1 MSGEELAASTLAALG
16 AAARLARGV
25 DLPLDVVLPVTSRAA
40 RNRGIARLV
49 AGAAPR
55 RIYALEH
62 PRLDRFGWKGH
73 LEWFQELWGMYRG
86 EARWLLGPEWAGTMF
101 ARFAG
106 EGPPGV
112 DRAWPWLHVG
122 AIENGDGPLRLG
134 SSIFDGAGW
143 AFAAPPAEGLRIVT
157 LTPEAEV
164 RLAAA
169 TEGAASEAAT
179 ETAATETAATEV
191 PATEVFAY
199 EPRLDYDPDA
209 DPVAA
214 LLARLGGGEPTLRDA
229 DYVVDFGYGAGGR
242 EGLETLAEPL
252 LAVLVDELGLAD
264 AMIGGTRKVTQDLE
278 VLPMDRQIGQTGVR
292 VSPKVLVALGV
303 SGAPQHVDWIGDH
316 TVILAFNI
324 DPEAPLMKLN
334 EQRPTPVVHPI
345 VGDVKETVP
354 RFIAALRAAAAAGE

>member
-1 MSGEELAASTLAALG
+1 
-16 AAARLARGV
+16 
-25 DLPLDVVLPVTSRAA
+25 
-40 RNRGIARLV
+40 
-49 AGAAPR
+49 
-55 RIYALEH
+55 
-62 PRLDRFGWKGH
+62 
-73 LEWFQELWGMYRG
+73 
-86 EARWLLGPEWAGTMF
+86 MF

-106 EGPPGV
+106 DGPPGV

-122 AIENGDGPLRLG
+122 TIENGDGPLRLG

-164 RLAAA
+164 GLAGSGREAEVRPA
-169 TEGAASEAAT
+169 GSAGDAEVRPAASPTGET
-179 ETAATETAATEV
+179 E
-191 PATEVFAY
+191 ATEVFAY
-199 EPRLDYDPDA
+199 EPRIDYDPDA

-229 DYVVDFGYGAGGR
+229 EYVVDFGYGAGGR

-252 LAVLVDELGLAD
+252 LAVLVDELGLVD

-292 VSPKVLVALGV
+292 VSPKVLVAMGV
-303 SGAPQHVDWIGDH
+303 SGAPQHIDWIGDN

-334 EQRPTPVVHPI
+334 EQRPSPVVHPI

-354 RFIAALRAAAAAGE
+354 RFIAALRATAAAAGE